1 MLKKSTCYLKSLI
14 TFTGYDRSLINLYWY
29 VRCNIYFTFIF
40 LNKCGVPNF
49 QYKIAKDN
57 DKEWKGTLYQTLCFS
72 SLFVFTLFFFKKKK
86 KKKKKNLNPSI
97 LWTGRRVKPNWLE
110 SNHDPTW
117 GKGVV
122 VETPD
127 SPEYYRLP
135 TWDNCPAELLLVL
148 APSQCRCTVMYISSK
163 AKKTSWLSLL
173 PRSDS

>member
-1 MLKKSTCYLKSLI
+1 MCVVISTLLSFFLTSVEFQI
-14 TFTGYDRSLINLYWY
+14 S
-29 VRCNIYFTFIF
+29 NIK
-40 LNKCGVPNF
+40 L
-49 QYKIAKDN
+49 QKIMIKNEKARYIK
-57 DKEWKGTLYQTLCFS
+57 
-72 SLFVFTLFFFKKKK
+72 LFFFNRSLFFLFFFLKKK